1 MSNWLL
7 WFYYFFSLFF
17 TPLFLH
23 RYSFVIS
30 LSFSLSLLLFYLPF
44 ILAIASSY
52 LALSR
57 HFHRLGPTS
66 SLPSFRSMSPFPF
79 VVQVVRLPQKPISF
93 RFKSQQKVLVFSVKQ
108 GKQWKKK

>member
-7 WFYYFFSLFF
+7 WFYYFFFLFF
-17 TPLFLH
+17 FSVILALLFVCN
-23 RYSFVIS
+23 FS
-30 LSFSLSLLLFYLPF
+30 LALSLLLFYLPF